1 MNLIYLIYVYNPF
14 EEVSMKE
21 TLNLGLCCSYENGCD
36 SGGSARRPFATLD
49 HHEFLPL
56 TSNDTPKMSFRDLQF
71 GAN

>member
-1 MNLIYLIYVYNPF
+1 
-14 EEVSMKE
+14 MKE
-21 TLNLGLCCSYENGCD
+21 TLKLGLCRSHESGCD